1 MTENATNPR
10 QNNEV
15 ATGCLRYVFALLV
28 MGVFSFAA
36 ALTRGF
42 VVLLLPLV
50 AAVWKLHQ
58 RWPKMR
64 PPLVFAFGLLGVL
77 VVAGELIIQLEIYH
91 LDTRPLAIGILI
103 VALSLILVLFRWA
116 LRRSA
121 ALEVTATRPE
131 PPDGAEPR

>member
-1 MTENATNPR
+1 
-10 QNNEV
+10 
-15 ATGCLRYVFALLV
+15 
-28 MGVFSFAA
+28 MGVCRFAA

-91 LDTRPLAIGILI
+91 LDTRPLAIG
-103 VALSLILVLFRWA
+103 VLFVAGPGDARPPSKSP
-116 LRRSA
+116 RRSRSRRGHGA
-121 ALEVTATRPE
+121 AVH
-131 PPDGAEPR
+131 